1 MKHLLSLALMGA
13 GACALCVMPSFQKHP
28 LQRKFFHRC
37 FAHRGL
43 FDNQTRC
50 ENSLSAFEAAAQA
63 GYGIELDLQMTAD
76 GKIVVFHDDDLQRM
90 CSSPLVIEQAT
101 YAQLQEYNLGETFE
115 KIPLFSQVLAQVNG
129 RVPLIVEIKSTER
142 IERTCLKV
150 YDLLRNY
157 PGDYCIESMNPLI
170 MGWFAKNE
178 PQIMRGQLA
187 THIPSKGNPLTAI
200 SSAALGGMMFN
211 ILSKPHFI
219 AYDHRSARAV
229 VRSPLAGPS
238 VSKIMRQLSVN
249 MTPSSLKAFYLRHA
263 FKKFYKPASGRT
275 SDGCPAA
282 FCLPVF
288 NKSPLKM

>member
-90 CSSPLVIEQAT
+90 CSSPLGIEQAT

-219 AYDHRSARAV
+219 AYDHRFAQDSHSFSFCKSCGALTVGWTIREQDYEAAIRQYDAIIFEGFIPPAR
-229 VRSPLAGPS
+229 
-238 VSKIMRQLSVN
+238 
-249 MTPSSLKAFYLRHA
+249 F
-263 FKKFYKPASGRT
+263 
-275 SDGCPAA
+275 
-282 FCLPVF
+282 
-288 NKSPLKM
+288 

>member
-178 PQIMRGQLA
+178 PHIMRGPRA
-187 THIPSKGNPLTAI
+187 TH
-200 SSAALGGMMFN
+200 M
-211 ILSKPHFI
+211 
-219 AYDHRSARAV
+219 
-229 VRSPLAGPS
+229 
-238 VSKIMRQLSVN
+238 
-249 MTPSSLKAFYLRHA
+249 
-263 FKKFYKPASGRT
+263 AS
-275 SDGCPAA
+275 
-282 FCLPVF
+282 
-288 NKSPLKM
+288 

>member
-63 GYGIELDLQMTAD
+63 GYGIEQIGRAHVRTPVTTPQLVCRLLLE
-76 GKIVVFHDDDLQRM
+76 KIVVFHDDDLQRM

-219 AYDHRSARAV
+219 AYDHRFAQDSHSFSFCKSCGALTVGWTIREQDYEAAIRQYDAIIFEGFLPPAR
-229 VRSPLAGPS
+229 
-238 VSKIMRQLSVN
+238 
-249 MTPSSLKAFYLRHA
+249 F
-263 FKKFYKPASGRT
+263 
-275 SDGCPAA
+275 
-282 FCLPVF
+282 
-288 NKSPLKM
+288 

>member
-101 YAQLQEYNLGETFE
+101 YAQLQEYNLGETFD

-129 RVPLIVEIKSTER
+129 RVPLIVEIKSTEQLSGRLLHR
-142 IERTCLKV
+142 IHEPT
-150 YDLLRNY
+150 
-157 PGDYCIESMNPLI
+157 DYGLVCQ
-170 MGWFAKNE
+170 K
-178 PQIMRGQLA
+178 RA
-187 THIPSKGNPLTAI
+187 T
-200 SSAALGGMMFN
+200 
-211 ILSKPHFI
+211 
-219 AYDHRSARAV
+219 DHARAAGDPHSFQGQPADCHFFGGV
-229 VRSPLAGPS
+229 GLHDVQYPFQASFHRLRPPLCTGQSFLLLLQELWCAHRWLDHP
-238 VSKIMRQLSVN
+238 
-249 MTPSSLKAFYLRHA
+249 
-263 FKKFYKPASGRT
+263 
-275 SDGCPAA
+275 
-282 FCLPVF
+282 
-288 NKSPLKM
+288 

>member
-157 PGDYCIESMNPLI
+157 PGDYCIESMNPL
-170 MGWFAKNE
+170 
-178 PQIMRGQLA
+178 
-187 THIPSKGNPLTAI
+187 
-200 SSAALGGMMFN
+200 
-211 ILSKPHFI
+211 
-219 AYDHRSARAV
+219 
-229 VRSPLAGPS
+229 
-238 VSKIMRQLSVN
+238 
-249 MTPSSLKAFYLRHA
+249 
-263 FKKFYKPASGRT
+263 
-275 SDGCPAA
+275 
-282 FCLPVF
+282 
-288 NKSPLKM
+288 

>member
-170 MGWFAKNE
+170 MAGLPK
-178 PQIMRGQLA
+178 
-187 THIPSKGNPLTAI
+187 TS
-200 SSAALGGMMFN
+200 
-211 ILSKPHFI
+211 
-219 AYDHRSARAV
+219 HRSCAGSWRPTFLPRAT
-229 VRSPLAGPS
+229 R
-238 VSKIMRQLSVN
+238 
-249 MTPSSLKAFYLRHA
+249 
-263 FKKFYKPASGRT
+263 
-275 SDGCPAA
+275 
-282 FCLPVF
+282 
-288 NKSPLKM
+288 

>member
-211 ILSKPHFI
+211 ILSSPTTT
-219 AYDHRSARAV
+219 ALHRTVIPSPSARAV
-229 VRSPLAGPS
+229 VRSPSAGPS
-238 VSKIMRQLSVN
+238 VNRIMRQLSIN
-249 MTPSSLKAFYLRHA
+249 MTPSSLKAFCLRYD
-263 FKKFYKPASGRT
+263 FKKS
-275 SDGCPAA
+275 
-282 FCLPVF
+282 L
-288 NKSPLKM
+288 

>member
-170 MGWFAKNE
+170 M
-178 PQIMRGQLA
+178 RGQLA
-187 THIPSKGNPLTAI
+187 THIPSKDNPLTAI

-219 AYDHRSARAV
+219 AYDHRFAQDSHSFSFCKSCGALTVGWTIREQDYEAAIHQYDAIIFEGFLPPAR
-229 VRSPLAGPS
+229 
-238 VSKIMRQLSVN
+238 
-249 MTPSSLKAFYLRHA
+249 F
-263 FKKFYKPASGRT
+263 
-275 SDGCPAA
+275 
-282 FCLPVF
+282 
-288 NKSPLKM
+288 

>member
-76 GKIVVFHDDDLQRM
+76 GKIVAFHDDDLQRM

-219 AYDHRSARAV
+219 AYDHRFAQDSHSFSFCKTCGALTVGWTIREQDYEAAIRQYDAIIFEGFLPPAR
-229 VRSPLAGPS
+229 
-238 VSKIMRQLSVN
+238 
-249 MTPSSLKAFYLRHA
+249 F
-263 FKKFYKPASGRT
+263 
-275 SDGCPAA
+275 
-282 FCLPVF
+282 
-288 NKSPLKM
+288 

>member
-1 MKHLLSLALMGA
+1 MKIL
-13 GACALCVMPSFQKHP
+13 LCVILLVAALLLFAVWPGKRRDELRLPFYG
-28 LQRKFFHRC
+28 RNY
-37 FAHRGL
+37 AHRGL
-43 FDNQTRC
+43 FGKDQC
-50 ENSLSAFEAAAQA
+50 PPENSLPAFAAAAQN

-115 KIPLFSQVLAQVNG
+115 KIPL
-129 RVPLIVEIKSTER
+129 IVEIKSTER
-142 IERTCLKV
+142 IERTCLMV

-219 AYDHRSARAV
+219 AYDHRFAQDSHSFSFCKSCGALTVGWTIREQDYEAAIHQYDAIIFEGFLPP
-229 VRSPLAGPS
+229 VR
-238 VSKIMRQLSVN
+238 
-249 MTPSSLKAFYLRHA
+249 F
-263 FKKFYKPASGRT
+263 
-275 SDGCPAA
+275 
-282 FCLPVF
+282 
-288 NKSPLKM
+288 

>member
-101 YAQLQEYNLGETFE
+101 YAQLQEYNLGETF
-115 KIPLFSQVLAQVNG
+115 
-129 RVPLIVEIKSTER
+129 
-142 IERTCLKV
+142 
-150 YDLLRNY
+150 
-157 PGDYCIESMNPLI
+157 
-170 MGWFAKNE
+170 
-178 PQIMRGQLA
+178 
-187 THIPSKGNPLTAI
+187 
-200 SSAALGGMMFN
+200 
-211 ILSKPHFI
+211 
-219 AYDHRSARAV
+219 
-229 VRSPLAGPS
+229 
-238 VSKIMRQLSVN
+238 
-249 MTPSSLKAFYLRHA
+249 
-263 FKKFYKPASGRT
+263 
-275 SDGCPAA
+275 
-282 FCLPVF
+282 
-288 NKSPLKM
+288 

>member
-101 YAQLQEYNLGETFE
+101 L
-115 KIPLFSQVLAQVNG
+115 S
-129 RVPLIVEIKSTER
+129 LI
-142 IERTCLKV
+142 
-150 YDLLRNY
+150 
-157 PGDYCIESMNPLI
+157 
-170 MGWFAKNE
+170 
-178 PQIMRGQLA
+178 
-187 THIPSKGNPLTAI
+187 HI
-200 SSAALGGMMFN
+200 
-211 ILSKPHFI
+211 
-219 AYDHRSARAV
+219 
-229 VRSPLAGPS
+229 
-238 VSKIMRQLSVN
+238 
-249 MTPSSLKAFYLRHA
+249 
-263 FKKFYKPASGRT
+263 
-275 SDGCPAA
+275 
-282 FCLPVF
+282 
-288 NKSPLKM
+288 

>member
-170 MGWFAKNE
+170 MGWFAK
-178 PQIMRGQLA
+178 
-187 THIPSKGNPLTAI
+187 TS
-200 SSAALGGMMFN
+200 
-211 ILSKPHFI
+211 
-219 AYDHRSARAV
+219 HRSC
-229 VRSPLAGPS
+229 AGSWRPTF
-238 VSKIMRQLSVN
+238 L
-249 MTPSSLKAFYLRHA
+249 P
-263 FKKFYKPASGRT
+263 RT
-275 SDGCPAA
+275 TR
-282 FCLPVF
+282 
-288 NKSPLKM
+288 

>member
-219 AYDHRSARAV
+219 AYDHRFAQDSHSFSFCKSCGALTVGWTIRE
-229 VRSPLAGPS
+229 R
-238 VSKIMRQLSVN
+238 IMRQLSIN
-249 MTPSSLKAFYLRHA
+249 MTPSSLKAFCLRYD
-263 FKKFYKPASGRT
+263 FKKS
-275 SDGCPAA
+275 
-282 FCLPVF
+282 L
-288 NKSPLKM
+288 

>member
-157 PGDYCIESMNPLI
+157 PGDYCIESMNPLRLWA
-170 MGWFAKNE
+170 GLPK
-178 PQIMRGQLA
+178 
-187 THIPSKGNPLTAI
+187 TS
-200 SSAALGGMMFN
+200 
-211 ILSKPHFI
+211 
-219 AYDHRSARAV
+219 HRSCAGSWRPTFLPRAT
-229 VRSPLAGPS
+229 R
-238 VSKIMRQLSVN
+238 
-249 MTPSSLKAFYLRHA
+249 
-263 FKKFYKPASGRT
+263 
-275 SDGCPAA
+275 
-282 FCLPVF
+282 
-288 NKSPLKM
+288 

>member
-1 MKHLLSLALMGA
+1 MKHPLSLALMGA

-63 GYGIELDLQMTAD
+63 GYGIELDLQMAAD

-200 SSAALGGMMFN
+200 SSAALG
-211 ILSKPHFI
+211 
-219 AYDHRSARAV
+219 
-229 VRSPLAGPS
+229 
-238 VSKIMRQLSVN
+238 
-249 MTPSSLKAFYLRHA
+249 
-263 FKKFYKPASGRT
+263 
-275 SDGCPAA
+275 
-282 FCLPVF
+282 
-288 NKSPLKM
+288 